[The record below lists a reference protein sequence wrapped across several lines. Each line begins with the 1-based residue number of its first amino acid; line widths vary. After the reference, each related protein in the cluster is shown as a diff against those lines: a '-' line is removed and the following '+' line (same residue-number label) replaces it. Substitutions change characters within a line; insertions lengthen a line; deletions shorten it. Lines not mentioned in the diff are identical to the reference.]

1 MSGKN
6 LFVSLL
12 LVMEDKRCGIIIS
25 FVVVAFQEKEEGGRK
40 TAKQPGTRNQEQTN
54 KLTNQT

>member
-12 LVMEDKRCGIIIS
+12 VVMEDKRCGIIIS

-40 TAKQPGTRNQEQTN
+40 TAKQPGTN
-54 KLTNQT
+54 K